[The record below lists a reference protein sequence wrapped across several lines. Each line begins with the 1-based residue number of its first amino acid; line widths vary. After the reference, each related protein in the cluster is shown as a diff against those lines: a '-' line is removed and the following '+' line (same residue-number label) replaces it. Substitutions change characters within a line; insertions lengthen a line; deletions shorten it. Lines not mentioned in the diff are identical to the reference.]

1 MRRYCRVNQ
10 RIALPLLQEL
20 LGVRE
25 HLGFAFVVRRRKIDE
40 CLPEYAAHARSFG
53 FLGHSIFEVI
63 HIGES
68 RDP

>member
-1 MRRYCRVNQ
+1 M
-10 RIALPLLQEL
+10 PLLQEL